1 MKVFFAHK
9 VDQTN
14 VTSAVS
20 RPQLTH
26 AITTKRYRGLGGA
39 QIPALEEA
47 RGFLPEWVAIEGCG
61 WVGRGYERIS
71 GVLRS
76 GTWYKLFGHSTF
88 SASAS
93 MGPPIH
99 FGSRFSAE
107 FSGPY
112 HDVPLLVNNLRFCQH
127 RSRSLTSRRTS
138 RRTT

>member
-1 MKVFFAHK
+1 MKVFFVHK

-71 GVLRS
+71 GVKKLYFVLRS
-76 GTWYKLFGHSTF
+76 GTWYMLLAGTRAPH
-88 SASAS
+88 
-93 MGPPIH
+93 GP
-99 FGSRFSAE
+99 S
-107 FSGPY
+107 
-112 HDVPLLVNNLRFCQH
+112 
-127 RSRSLTSRRTS
+127 
-138 RRTT
+138 